1 MKLGIYGLKDN
12 NSILSTFTFGDDEEK
27 VSKWYLAQFKGV
39 LKSLDDSDKFNFFL
53 LQTKKCK
60 LVRIGFLDVET
71 GELQNDFAVLLD
83 LRDFDFKK
91 ENNNDC

>member
-1 MKLGIYGLKDN
+1 MQG
-12 NSILSTFTFGDDEEK
+12 
-27 VSKWYLAQFKGV
+27 
-39 LKSLDDSDKFNFFL
+39 DSDKFNFFL

-91 ENNNDC
+91 ENNTNDC